1 MNDEKRNDVSNKLMD
16 AAKCISKDDVACVL
30 NDALHGEKKLS
41 GINENCS
48 TCCSVSLAELA
59 DLVKPSCD
67 RDALLAL
74 ADEMEE
80 FGNLPVKHPGI
91 RVLQNDDFSREL
103 GYARR
108 IREACGVE
116 R

>member
-1 MNDEKRNDVSNKLMD
+1 MGVEQTHPRGIGGGIVSETYVTYRVWDGCKAPINLEYSGRL
-16 AAKCISKDDVACVL
+16 I
-30 NDALHGEKKLS
+30 GE
-41 GINENCS
+41 I
-48 TCCSVSLAELA
+48 ARELT
-59 DLVKPSCD
+59 VD

-80 FGNLPVKHPGI
+80 FGNLPVKHPGV
-91 RVLQNDDFSREL
+91 RVLHSEDFSREL

-108 IREACGVE
+108 IREACGVGE